1 MHRFWVTVLM
11 GGLTAAAFAS
21 THVSKGSIGSS
32 GETKA
37 ARLSGLCMDGEGNL
51 VTADQG
57 GSCLRVI
64 TPDDKLK
71 ALWKLDFAPEAVSWR
86 AADQTVLVAGSGRVA
101 VLDAKGQVTVSAA
114 LPQSA
119 KTATAVSGSGS
130 DVFVTVRANT
140 GYAVFRLDSK
150 LENPKQI
157 LSGLRGCCGQM
168 DVMAHGDTVY
178 VAANCN
184 FEVGMYDREGKKK
197 GAITKP
203 KGATYFDGCCE
214 PKNVCMGSDGALYVA
229 ESGRCAVHRFAT
241 DGKHLGEVGV
251 VKDIGG
257 CVRVTV
263 AASQDGSRVYMLDT
277 VKNIVRVLEKK

>member
-1 MHRFWVTVLM
+1 MRRLLTVAITC
-11 GGLTAAAFAS
+11 GLTAAAFAS
-21 THVSKGSIGSS
+21 THESKGVIGAS

-37 ARLSGLCMDGEGNL
+37 ARLSGLCLDGDGNL
-51 VTADQG
+51 VTADPSG
-57 GSCLRVI
+57 MCLRVI
-64 TPDDKLK
+64 TPEDKLK
-71 ALWKLDFAPEAVSWR
+71 AIWKLEFAPEAVSWR
-86 AADQTVLVAGSGRVA
+86 ASDKAVLVAGSGRIA
-101 VLDAKGQVTVSAA
+101 VLDATGTSTVSAA

-119 KTATAVSGSGS
+119 KTATSVTASGA
-130 DVFVTVRANT
+130 DIFVTVRANT

-150 LENPKQI
+150 LENPTQI

-184 FEVGMYDREGKKK
+184 FEVGLYDRDGKKK

-214 PKNVCMGSDGALYVA
+214 PKNVCMGSDGVLYVA
-229 ESGRCAVHRFAT
+229 ESGRCAVNRFST
-241 DGKHLGEVGV
+241 DGQHLGEVGV
-251 VKDIGG
+251 VPDIGG

-263 AASQDGSRVYMLDT
+263 AVSSDGSRVYMLDT
-277 VKNIVRVLEKK
+277 KKNIVRVLAKK

>member
-1 MHRFWVTVLM
+1 MKRFLIAVLVS
-11 GGLTAAAFAS
+11 GLTVVAFAS
-21 THVSKGSIGSS
+21 THVSKGALGVS

-37 ARLSGLCMDGEGNL
+37 SSLSGLCLDGDGNI

-57 GSCLRVI
+57 GKCLRVI

-71 ALWKLDFAPEAVSWR
+71 AVWKLDFAPEAVSWR
-86 AADQTVLVAGSGRVA
+86 AADRAVLVAGSGRVA
-101 VLDAKGQVTVSAA
+101 VLDARGQVKVSSE
-114 LPQSA
+114 LPQAS
-119 KTATAVSGSGS
+119 KTATAVSASGD

-140 GYAVFRLDSK
+140 GYAVFRLDSN
-150 LENPKQI
+150 LANPKRI

-168 DVMAHGDTVY
+168 DVMAYGDTVY

-203 KGATYFDGCCE
+203 KGAAYFDGCCE

-229 ESGRCAVHRFAT
+229 ESGRCAVHRFST

-263 AASQDGSRVYMLDT
+263 AVSQDCSRVYMLDT
-277 VKNIVRVLEKK
+277 VKNIVRVLVKK